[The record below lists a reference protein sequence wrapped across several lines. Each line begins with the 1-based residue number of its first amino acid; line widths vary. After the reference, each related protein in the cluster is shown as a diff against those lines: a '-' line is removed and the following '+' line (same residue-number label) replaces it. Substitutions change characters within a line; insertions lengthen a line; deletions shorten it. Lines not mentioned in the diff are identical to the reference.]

1 MDESDKNQL
10 EKLKKRHDEYKT
22 LLKFCEEHKFNH
34 RDMEKDHEKII
45 HEHFDLLI
53 NRYTH
58 WIMNN
63 QIQIFELLLK
73 DLEKNNG

>member
-34 RDMEKDHEKII
+34 
-45 HEHFDLLI
+45 
-53 NRYTH
+53 
-58 WIMNN
+58 
-63 QIQIFELLLK
+63 Q
-73 DLEKNNG
+73 